1 MAGFILGEKSE
12 QSQVFDDTGKR
23 IPVTLL
29 KTSPCYLIDIIVPLN
44 GRKGHYSVKLGFGT
58 AKNTNKPQRGQIEK
72 AGIKTPLRFLKEI
85 RFDTAQDSIKSI
97 EEEGKRGIQV
107 GESKIFIGEE
117 VKPSMVFKKGETVD
131 VSGVSKGKGFQG
143 VVKRHDFAGGPKTHG
158 QSDRLRGPGSVGQGT
173 TPGRVYKGKRMAG
186 RMGGERVTIQK
197 LPVVSADEKTITVKG
212 LIPGFK
218 TGLIE
223 IRSHGL

>member
-1 MAGFILGEKSE
+1 MAGFILGEKSQ
-12 QSQVFDDTGKR
+12 QSQLFDDSGKR

-29 KTSPCYLIDIIVPLN
+29 KTSPCYLIDIVMPKN
-44 GRKGHYSVKLGFGT
+44 GEGHYSVKLGFGS
-58 AKNTNKPQRGQIEK
+58 AKTINKPTRGHLEK

-85 RFDTAQDSIKSI
+85 RFDTAKDEIKAI
-97 EEEGKRGIQV
+97 EEDGKKGIQI

-117 VKPSMVFKKGETVD
+117 VKPSMVFKKGEMVD
-131 VSGVSKGKGFQG
+131 VSGTSKGKGFQG
-143 VVKRHDFAGGPKTHG
+143 VVKRHAFAGGPKTHG
-158 QSDRLRGPGSVGQGT
+158 QSDRWRGPGSVGQGT

-197 LPVVSADEKTITVKG
+197 LPVISVDEQTLTIKG